1 MFSSFRLRSFLMA
14 FTSAFLAFLLFWMAV
29 LMLAHPSAA
38 LSNVQPSADSQD
50 SFYLPG
56 ESDCMTLLLC
66 EQRQDPQLFLL
77 MRFQPVRGSIFL
89 FAFPRQM
96 LLQLD
101 GVREPVGNIFASH
114 GIQGVR
120 TALEQ
125 SFSHPLRPLPDAAAQ
140 RLPTAA
146 GSVCPTRLHLERD
159 VTLTVNSVV
168 LTLKQGMQLLD
179 GQRMWQLLLSRTPA
193 SPVLQCELLP
203 KLLALCIH
211 QHLSL
216 LSEENSSR
224 LFTAVVNAGSSDL
237 VYSDFDSRRKA
248 ADFLSRFCEQP
259 AQIIPFSFVKNPD
272 ATLSLSDSAEK
283 ELLLCFSAESI
294 RAKRIT
300 KALEHPVKIGY
311 HKITKIKQGGFFL

>member
-56 ESDCMTLLLC
+56 GIGLHDPAVVRTAAGPAAVSLDALSTGARKNLPLCFSPSDAPATGQNFRACRQHLC
-66 EQRQDPQLFLL
+66 L
-77 MRFQPVRGSIFL
+77 
-89 FAFPRQM
+89 PRH
-96 LLQLD
+96 
-101 GVREPVGNIFASH
+101 P
-114 GIQGVR
+114 GVR

-125 SFSHPLRPLPDAAAQ
+125 SFSIPCDRYLMLPRSAFPQLLEAF
-140 RLPTAA
+140 
-146 GSVCPTRLHLERD
+146 GPTRLHLDRD

-216 LSEENSSR
+216 LSEENSSH

-283 ELLLCFSAESI
+283 ELLLCFSAESSEL
-294 RAKRIT
+294 K
-300 KALEHPVKIGY
+300 E
-311 HKITKIKQGGFFL
+311 

>member
-101 GVREPVGNIFASH
+101 GVREPAGSIFASH

-125 SFSHPLRPLPDAAAQ
+125 SFSIPCDRYLMLPRSAFPQLLEAF
-140 RLPTAA
+140 
-146 GSVCPTRLHLERD
+146 GPTRLHLDRD

-203 KLLALCIH
+203 ELLALCIH

-224 LFTAVVNAGSSDL
+224 LFTAVVNAGSSDF

-259 AQIIPFSFVKNPD
+259 AQIVPFSFVKNPD

-283 ELLLCFSAESI
+283 ELLLCFSAESSEL
-294 RAKRIT
+294 K
-300 KALEHPVKIGY
+300 E
-311 HKITKIKQGGFFL
+311 

>member
-77 MRFQPVRGSIFL
+77 MRFQPVLGKIFL

-101 GVREPVGNIFASH
+101 GISEPAGSIFASH

-125 SFSHPLRPLPDAAAQ
+125 SFSIPCDRYLMLPRSAFPQLLEAF
-140 RLPTAA
+140 
-146 GSVCPTRLHLERD
+146 GPTRLHLDRD
-159 VTLTVNSVV
+159 VT

-179 GQRMWQLLLSRTPA
+179 GQRMWQLLLSCTPA

-203 KLLALCIH
+203 ELLALCIH

-259 AQIIPFSFVKNPD
+259 AQIVPFSFVKNPD
-272 ATLSLSDSAEK
+272 ATLSLSNSAEK
-283 ELLLCFSAESI
+283 ELLLCFSAESSEL
-294 RAKRIT
+294 K
-300 KALEHPVKIGY
+300 E
-311 HKITKIKQGGFFL
+311 

>member
-1 MFSSFRLRSFLMA
+1 
-14 FTSAFLAFLLFWMAV
+14 
-29 LMLAHPSAA
+29 MLAHPSAA

-50 SFYLPG
+50 SFYLPE

-77 MRFQPVRGSIFL
+77 MRFQPVRGKIFL

-101 GVREPVGNIFASH
+101 GISEPAGSIFASH

-125 SFSHPLRPLPDAAAQ
+125 SFSIPCDRYLMLPRSAFPQLLEAF
-140 RLPTAA
+140 
-146 GSVCPTRLHLERD
+146 GPTRLNLDRD

-203 KLLALCIH
+203 ELLALCIH

-224 LFTAVVNAGSSDL
+224 LFTAVVNAGSSDF

-259 AQIIPFSFVKNPD
+259 AQIVPFSFVKNPD

-283 ELLLCFSAESI
+283 ELLLCFSAESSEL
-294 RAKRIT
+294 K
-300 KALEHPVKIGY
+300 E
-311 HKITKIKQGGFFL
+311 

>member
-1 MFSSFRLRSFLMA
+1 
-14 FTSAFLAFLLFWMAV
+14 LLF
-29 LMLAHPSAA
+29 
-38 LSNVQPSADSQD
+38 
-50 SFYLPG
+50 
-56 ESDCMTLLLC
+56 
-66 EQRQDPQLFLL
+66 
-77 MRFQPVRGSIFL
+77 PVRCSCNWTE
-89 FAFPRQM
+89 FPS
-96 LLQLD
+96 L
-101 GVREPVGNIFASH
+101 PAH

-125 SFSHPLRPLPDAAAQ
+125 SFSIPCDRYLMLPRSAFPQLLEAF
-140 RLPTAA
+140 
-146 GSVCPTRLHLERD
+146 GPTRLHLDRD

-179 GQRMWQLLLSRTPA
+179 GQRMWQLLLSCTPA

-283 ELLLCFSAESI
+283 ELLLCFSAGASE
-294 RAKRIT
+294 
-300 KALEHPVKIGY
+300 VKE
-311 HKITKIKQGGFFL
+311 

>member
-50 SFYLPG
+50 SFYLPE

-77 MRFQPVRGSIFL
+77 MRFQPVRGKIFL

-101 GVREPVGNIFASH
+101 GISEPTGSLFASH

-120 TALEQ
+120 
-125 SFSHPLRPLPDAAAQ
+125 
-140 RLPTAA
+140 
-146 GSVCPTRLHLERD
+146 
-159 VTLTVNSVV
+159 TLTVNSVV

-179 GQRMWQLLLSRTPA
+179 GQRMWQLLLSCTPA

-203 KLLALCIH
+203 ELLALCIH

-259 AQIIPFSFVKNPD
+259 AQIVPFSFVKNPD
-272 ATLSLSDSAEK
+272 ATLSLSNSAEK
-283 ELLLCFSAESI
+283 ELLLCFSADSSE
-294 RAKRIT
+294 
-300 KALEHPVKIGY
+300 VKE
-311 HKITKIKQGGFFL
+311 

>member
-77 MRFQPVRGSIFL
+77 MRFQPVLGKIFL

-101 GVREPVGNIFASH
+101 GISEPAGSIFASH

-125 SFSHPLRPLPDAAAQ
+125 SFSIPCDRYLMLPRSAFPQLLEAF
-140 RLPTAA
+140 
-146 GSVCPTRLHLERD
+146 GPTRLHLDRD
-159 VTLTVNSVV
+159 VTLS
-168 LTLKQGMQLLD
+168 L
-179 GQRMWQLLLSRTPA
+179 
-193 SPVLQCELLP
+193 
-203 KLLALCIH
+203 IH
-211 QHLSL
+211 
-216 LSEENSSR
+216 
-224 LFTAVVNAGSSDL
+224 
-237 VYSDFDSRRKA
+237 
-248 ADFLSRFCEQP
+248 
-259 AQIIPFSFVKNPD
+259 I
-272 ATLSLSDSAEK
+272 
-283 ELLLCFSAESI
+283 
-294 RAKRIT
+294 
-300 KALEHPVKIGY
+300 
-311 HKITKIKQGGFFL
+311 

>member
-125 SFSHPLRPLPDAAAQ
+125 SFSIPCDRYLMLPRSAFPQLLEAF
-140 RLPTAA
+140 
-146 GSVCPTRLHLERD
+146 GPTRLHLDRD

-168 LTLKQGMQLLD
+168 QNQFVLRIVGVII
-179 GQRMWQLLLSRTPA
+179 GQI
-193 SPVLQCELLP
+193 VLYCYFVLHCH
-203 KLLALCIH
+203 K
-211 QHLSL
+211 
-216 LSEENSSR
+216 
-224 LFTAVVNAGSSDL
+224 F
-237 VYSDFDSRRKA
+237 
-248 ADFLSRFCEQP
+248 
-259 AQIIPFSFVKNPD
+259 II
-272 ATLSLSDSAEK
+272 L
-283 ELLLCFSAESI
+283 ELLLLVSELSI
-294 RAKRIT
+294 GLLRRAKAAV
-300 KALEHPVKIGY
+300 AL
-311 HKITKIKQGGFFL
+311 

>member
-1 MFSSFRLRSFLMA
+1 MFSSFRLRSFLVA

-29 LMLAHPSAA
+29 LMLARPSSA
-38 LSNVQPSADSQD
+38 LSNTQPSADSQD
-50 SFYLPG
+50 SLYLPE

-66 EQRQDPQLFLL
+66 EQRADPQLFLL
-77 MRFQPVRGSIFL
+77 MRFQPVRGKIFL

-101 GVREPVGNIFASH
+101 GVQEPAGSIFSAH

-125 SFSHPLRPLPDAAAQ
+125 SFSIPCDRYLMLPRSAFPQLLDAF
-140 RLPTAA
+140 
-146 GSVCPTRLHLERD
+146 GPTRLHLDRD
-159 VTLTVNSVV
+159 VTLTVNNLV

-179 GQRMWQLLLSRTPA
+179 GERMWQLLLSHAPA
-193 SPVLQCELLP
+193 SPVLQCEQLP
-203 KLLALCIH
+203 ELLALCIH
-211 QHLSL
+211 QHLAL
-216 LSEENSSR
+216 LSEENSSQ

-259 AQIIPFSFVKNPD
+259 AQVVPFSFVKNPD
-272 ATLSLSDSAEK
+272 ATLSLSEPAEK
-283 ELLLCFSAESI
+283 ELLLCFSSEA
-294 RAKRIT
+294 ADT
-300 KALEHPVKIGY
+300 KE
-311 HKITKIKQGGFFL
+311 

>member
-50 SFYLPG
+50 SFYLPE

-77 MRFQPVRGSIFL
+77 MRFQPVRGKIFL

-101 GVREPVGNIFASH
+101 GISEPAGSIFASH

-125 SFSHPLRPLPDAAAQ
+125 SFSIPCDRYLMLPRSAFPQLLEAF
-140 RLPTAA
+140 
-146 GSVCPTRLHLERD
+146 GPTRFLRSLR
-159 VTLTVNSVV
+159 T
-168 LTLKQGMQLLD
+168 
-179 GQRMWQLLLSRTPA
+179 SRCT
-193 SPVLQCELLP
+193 SRSF
-203 KLLALCIH
+203 I
-211 QHLSL
+211 
-216 LSEENSSR
+216 SS
-224 LFTAVVNAGSSDL
+224 
-237 VYSDFDSRRKA
+237 
-248 ADFLSRFCEQP
+248 
-259 AQIIPFSFVKNPD
+259 IPFSTPAFW
-272 ATLSLSDSAEK
+272 AARFGSRS
-283 ELLLCFSAESI
+283 
-294 RAKRIT
+294 T
-300 KALEHPVKIGY
+300 KY
-311 HKITKIKQGGFFL
+311 Q

>member
-1 MFSSFRLRSFLMA
+1 
-14 FTSAFLAFLLFWMAV
+14 
-29 LMLAHPSAA
+29 MLAHPSAA

-56 ESDCMTLLLC
+56 EADCMTLLLC

-101 GVREPVGNIFASH
+101 GVREPAGSIFASH

-125 SFSHPLRPLPDAAAQ
+125 SFSIPCDRYLMLPRSAFPQLLEAF
-140 RLPTAA
+140 
-146 GSVCPTRLHLERD
+146 GPTRLHLDRD

-248 ADFLSRFCEQP
+248 ADFLSLFCEQP

-272 ATLSLSDSAEK
+272 ATLSLSESAEK
-283 ELLLCFSAESI
+283 ELLLCFSAGASE
-294 RAKRIT
+294 
-300 KALEHPVKIGY
+300 VKE
-311 HKITKIKQGGFFL
+311 

>member
-50 SFYLPG
+50 SFY
-56 ESDCMTLLLC
+56 
-66 EQRQDPQLFLL
+66 PQLFLL

-125 SFSHPLRPLPDAAAQ
+125 SFSIPCDRYLMLPRSAFPQLLEAF
-140 RLPTAA
+140 
-146 GSVCPTRLHLERD
+146 GPTRLHLDRD

-283 ELLLCFSAESI
+283 ELLLCFSAESSEL
-294 RAKRIT
+294 K
-300 KALEHPVKIGY
+300 E
-311 HKITKIKQGGFFL
+311 

>member
-101 GVREPVGNIFASH
+101 GVREPVGNIFTASTCP
-114 GIQGVR
+114 GNR
-120 TALEQ
+120 TA
-125 SFSHPLRPLPDAAAQ
+125 
-140 RLPTAA
+140 
-146 GSVCPTRLHLERD
+146 
-159 VTLTVNSVV
+159 
-168 LTLKQGMQLLD
+168 
-179 GQRMWQLLLSRTPA
+179 
-193 SPVLQCELLP
+193 
-203 KLLALCIH
+203 
-211 QHLSL
+211 
-216 LSEENSSR
+216 
-224 LFTAVVNAGSSDL
+224 
-237 VYSDFDSRRKA
+237 
-248 ADFLSRFCEQP
+248 
-259 AQIIPFSFVKNPD
+259 
-272 ATLSLSDSAEK
+272 
-283 ELLLCFSAESI
+283 
-294 RAKRIT
+294 
-300 KALEHPVKIGY
+300 
-311 HKITKIKQGGFFL
+311 